1 MHDWHIKAP
10 AIAPD
15 NTVGLLTVRDW
26 LLIAR
31 ASRLLANEADI
42 DSPRASPVRGAPM
55 TEFAEAHGLGG
66 NRYFVGTMT
75 FDDPAVADEAIVAN
89 FSYLG

>member
-1 MHDWHIKAP
+1 MKPTLIHQ
-10 AIAPD
+10 
-15 NTVGLLTVRDW
+15 GLHLFVAVLW
-26 LLIAR
+26 
-31 ASRLLANEADI
+31 
-42 DSPRASPVRGAPM
+42 

>member
-1 MHDWHIKAP
+1 MKPTLIHQ
-10 AIAPD
+10 
-15 NTVGLLTVRDW
+15 GLHLFVA
-26 LLIAR
+26 LLW
-31 ASRLLANEADI
+31 
-42 DSPRASPVRGAPM
+42 